1 MPEISRF
8 YGIIFQDDKLFDVI
22 NFEIVGDY
30 TLRLEFD
37 DGTEQIIDFE
47 PILLG
52 PLFGPLRDR
61 ELFNQVRLE
70 ADLGT
75 LVWPTGADI
84 DPTVLHDWPQHVEA
98 IVARRM
104 KQFTVAA

>member
-1 MPEISRF
+1 MMKNYEI
-8 YGIIFQDDKLFDVI
+8 QDDQLYDVVT
-22 NFEIVGDY
+22 FEIVADY

-37 DGTEQIIDFE
+37 DGSEQIINFE
-47 PILLG
+47 PVLLG
-52 PLFGPLRDR
+52 PLFGPLRDL

-98 IVARRM
+98 IIARRK
-104 KQFTVAA
+104 KQFAVTT

>member
-1 MPEISRF
+1 MKNYEV
-8 YGIIFQDDKLFDVI
+8 QDYQLYDVV
-22 NFEIVGDY
+22 NFEIVADY
-30 TLRLEFD
+30 TLCIEFD
-37 DGTEQIIDFE
+37 DGSEQVIDFE

-52 PLFGPLRDR
+52 PLFGPLQDL

-70 ADLGT
+70 TELGT

-98 IVARRM
+98 IIARRK
-104 KQFTVAA
+104 KQFAVTV

>member
-1 MPEISRF
+1 MIENYELP
-8 YGIIFQDDKLFDVI
+8 DDTLYDVST
-22 NFEIVGDY
+22 FEIVGAY
-30 TLRLEFD
+30 TLRVEFD
-37 DGTEQIIDFE
+37 DGSEQIIDFE

-52 PLFGPLRDR
+52 PLFGPLRDL
-61 ELFNQVRLE
+61 ELFNQVQLE

-98 IVARRM
+98 IIERR
-104 KQFTVAA
+104 KKRFTVTA